1 MHQPI
6 TCACL
11 AWLLSPVAFRAF
23 CAFQKKLKEVQLVVE
38 FQDAT
43 FFTYDVHWHLDVPAE
58 TNLRFPNSIAKS
70 SFWRFPLCPSP
81 PELSSP
87 LWVHWRWPQGMPK
100 WVERHQKPKKHH
112 VPFPLALSETVPFLH
127 GSYGQQ
133 IRWLEPPG
141 KRPMELI
148 RWYLSLYSIIYIYIH
163 KYAYYIYRNKIHIHT
178 QILNTIS

>member
-1 MHQPI
+1 MTVDVHNQKDAWWLNNPLQQQLYWDIARWGPSGKQQYNGKSYQTIKANKKPHIWWCNSGSLSYASTI

-43 FFTYDVHWHLDVPAE
+43 FFTHDVHWHLDVPAE
-58 TNLRFPNSIAKS
+58 INLRFPNSIAKS

-81 PELSSP
+81 PALSSP

-100 WVERHQKPKKHH
+100 WRDIRSPK
-112 VPFPLALSETVPFLH
+112 
-127 GSYGQQ
+127 
-133 IRWLEPPG
+133 
-141 KRPMELI
+141 
-148 RWYLSLYSIIYIYIH
+148 
-163 KYAYYIYRNKIHIHT
+163 HT
-178 QILNTIS
+178 RCLFR